1 MAQTRFPQ
9 TLATALLLTLTAG
22 ATIGLAAWKRHL
34 HRAEAQ
40 AAQHQPEPAEVVEAA
55 RVATRKYARTTTAIG
70 TARALRSIT
79 LRNEL
84 AGTVAKAELATGQV
98 VEPGT
103 LLVQLDVTVEE
114 AELKALEA
122 EARLAASMLS
132 RMQKAMADQGASA
145 ADVDRARA
153 EHDKTLANV
162 ARVKAL
168 IERKRLRAPF
178 RARVGMVDLHKGQ
191 YLEAGT
197 AVTTLQG
204 VANAI
209 HIDFAVTQEAAST
222 LQTGTAVRVTFV
234 GRNTPAVAK
243 IVAID
248 ARVEAATRSTWVRA
262 ELEGGVLP
270 PPGASV
276 RVQTPVEPLHDVLI
290 VPVSSLRRGPAGD
303 HVFVLANGKDGKLR
317 ATQRRV
323 KGGAMLGDEIVIHSG
338 LKEGEQVASTGSFK
352 LREGVLV
359 QLAPGGA
366 PRNGSDGKSPK

>member
-1 MAQTRFPQ
+1 
-9 TLATALLLTLTAG
+9 
-22 ATIGLAAWKRHL
+22 
-34 HRAEAQ
+34 
-40 AAQHQPEPAEVVEAA
+40 
-55 RVATRKYARTTTAIG
+55 
-70 TARALRSIT
+70 
-79 LRNEL
+79 
-84 AGTVAKAELATGQV
+84 V

-132 RMQKAMADQGASA
+132 RMQKAMGYQGASA